1 MNQIFRAGV
10 CGMIAIM
17 MSALAA
23 PLALAE
29 PVVRLGEV
37 EVTEVDLK
45 AAMASIPSAQRD
57 LFSTSEFSARNLA
70 TDLVI
75 RRVLAER
82 ARKEGLLDD
91 PIIVARLRLIEERAL
106 YELLL
111 DREDRAAVNDE
122 ALEALARDEYRAH
135 PERYRVGERVRVR
148 HILISGNQPDG
159 RDAARAQA
167 EALLER
173 LKRGEDFLELART
186 TSGDPGS
193 ASRGGDL
200 GFFGRGKMVKPF
212 EEAAFALE
220 KQGQL
225 SGVVETEFGFHI
237 LRFEERRSD
246 GVMAFDEVR
255 DDLMAGSRRKLSAET
270 RERIVGP
277 LRAASGTEIDLEVLR
292 RAIGAKW

>member
-75 RRVLAER
+75 RRALAER

-91 PIIVARLRLIEERAL
+91 PIVVARLRLIEERAL

-167 EALLER
+167 GVLLER

>member
-167 EALLER
+167 GVLLER

-193 ASRGGDL
+193 APRGGDL

>member
-1 MNQIFRAGV
+1 M
-10 CGMIAIM
+10 
-17 MSALAA
+17 
-23 PLALAE
+23 
-29 PVVRLGEV
+29 
-37 EVTEVDLK
+37 DLK

-75 RRVLAER
+75 RRALAER

-91 PIIVARLRLIEERAL
+91 PIVVARLRLIEERAL

-167 EALLER
+167 DVLLER

-277 LRAASGTEIDLEVLR
+277 LRAASSTEIDPEVLR